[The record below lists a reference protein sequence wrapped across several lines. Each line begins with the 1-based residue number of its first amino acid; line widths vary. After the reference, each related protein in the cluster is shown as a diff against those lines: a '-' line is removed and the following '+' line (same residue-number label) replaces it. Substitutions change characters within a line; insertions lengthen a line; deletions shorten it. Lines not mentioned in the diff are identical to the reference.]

1 MILPQTEWL
10 QPTQFPDL
18 RQAEEI
24 AIDLET
30 KDPELKKIG
39 SGVLRNT
46 GEIVGIA
53 VAVDGWKGYFPIAHG
68 EGPNMDKDKV
78 LSWFK
83 DICASP
89 ATKIF
94 HNAMYDVCWI
104 RKAGIQ
110 INGLI
115 VDTMVAASLVDENR
129 FQYTLNSC
137 SWSFLNKGKNES
149 QLIKAAKERGLDPKA
164 DMWKL
169 PAMEVGEYAERD
181 AELTLQLWQKFKQQ
195 IIEDDLQD
203 IFNLET
209 DLFPCLVDM
218 KFLGVRVDVPR
229 AHELKQQLQL
239 QEDMLLHRIKKESG
253 VDIQLMAARSIA
265 PLFDKLKLPYSRTEK
280 TNEPSF
286 TKNFIAN
293 HKHPLVRM
301 IADARKINKVRTT
314 FIDSIIKYEY
324 AGRIHA
330 DINQIRSDDGGTV
343 TGRFS
348 YHNPNLQQIP
358 ARDPDTGP
366 LLRSLFLPE
375 KGMKW
380 GCFDYSQQEPR
391 LVAHYGIKAELPSA
405 YIIADEYNNNPGTD
419 FHKIVSNMAE
429 IPRSQAKVIN
439 LGLFY
444 GMGKAKLQAELGVTE
459 EKAKE
464 LFKQYHT
471 KVPFVKQLTNRIMN
485 IAQNK
490 GMIRT
495 LLRRRCRFPKYE
507 PILRGSDWG
516 HYVSPEDHERIQELQ
531 DMGPHMKDNEGNLIK
546 DKDGNPKKNYWY
558 NNPVR
563 RAFTYK
569 ALNRLIQG
577 SAADM
582 TKKAMIDLHKEGI
595 IAHIQIH
602 DELDFSVMNDLEAAK
617 IKDIMENAV
626 DLEVPNKV
634 DYESGPNWGS
644 IK

>member
-1 MILPQTEWL
+1 M
-10 QPTQFPDL
+10 
-18 RQAEEI
+18 
-24 AIDLET
+24 ET

-265 PLFDKLKLPYSRTEK
+265 PLFDKLKLPYSKTEK

-391 LVAHYGIKAELPSA
+391 LVAHFGIKAELPSA

-459 EKAKE
+459 QKAKE

-546 DKDGNPKKNYWY
+546 DKNGDPKKNYWY
-558 NNPVR
+558 NNPIR

-617 IKDIMENAV
+617 IKDIMESAV

>member
-1 MILPQTEWL
+1 
-10 QPTQFPDL
+10 
-18 RQAEEI
+18 
-24 AIDLET
+24 
-30 KDPELKKIG
+30 
-39 SGVLRNT
+39 
-46 GEIVGIA
+46 
-53 VAVDGWKGYFPIAHG
+53 
-68 EGPNMDKDKV
+68 
-78 LSWFK
+78 
-83 DICASP
+83 
-89 ATKIF
+89 
-94 HNAMYDVCWI
+94 
-104 RKAGIQ
+104 
-110 INGLI
+110 
-115 VDTMVAASLVDENR
+115 
-129 FQYTLNSC
+129 
-137 SWSFLNKGKNES
+137 
-149 QLIKAAKERGLDPKA
+149 
-164 DMWKL
+164 
-169 PAMEVGEYAERD
+169 
-181 AELTLQLWQKFKQQ
+181 
-195 IIEDDLQD
+195 
-203 IFNLET
+203 
-209 DLFPCLVDM
+209 
-218 KFLGVRVDVPR
+218 
-229 AHELKQQLQL
+229 
-239 QEDMLLHRIKKESG
+239 
-253 VDIQLMAARSIA
+253 
-265 PLFDKLKLPYSRTEK
+265 
-280 TNEPSF
+280 
-286 TKNFIAN
+286 
-293 HKHPLVRM
+293 
-301 IADARKINKVRTT
+301 
-314 FIDSIIKYEY
+314 
-324 AGRIHA
+324 
-330 DINQIRSDDGGTV
+330 
-343 TGRFS
+343 
-348 YHNPNLQQIP
+348 
-358 ARDPDTGP
+358 
-366 LLRSLFLPE
+366 
-375 KGMKW
+375 MKW

-444 GMGKAKLQAELGVTE
+444 GMGKSKLQAELGVTE